1 MSKEKD
7 NSIELSTEETYK
19 KIVREEL
26 TNLINHSGIGNKNQ
40 LEILTNF
47 NQTDGELLLRGKTNS
62 FIVIGRDRI
71 AGPLSGKG
79 GSGHNQAASI
89 DLVAGHGGT
98 RPVNAVNGAKIL
110 SDKNFA
116 NDAAR
121 IYISQLCDLDKYLG
135 IPKQF
140 VNFTPASKAQIQI
153 NDGRSGVGIKA
164 DTVCL
169 VGRENIKICTSHK
182 ETNSQGNSVGE
193 GGVDIIAGI
202 DNLNKALIPQPM
214 VKGNNLKQLLEK
226 ILIGLQDLQT
236 SVTNLADEQSKFNS
250 ILENHSHQI
259 ISAAVTG
266 PPISNGQLTT
276 INKSIINQSKYHFAN
291 MIDFEQTKFE
301 FLVDGNEKSILSRYN
316 RVN

>member
-1 MSKEKD
+1 MTDDKNK
-7 NSIELSTEETYK
+7 SIEPSVDETIK
-19 KIVREEL
+19 KVVRDEL
-26 TNLINHSGIGNKNQ
+26 TNFINISGVGNKNQ

-47 NQTDGELLLRGKTNS
+47 NQTDGEVLLRGKTNS

-79 GSGHNQAASI
+79 GSAHNQASSI

-98 RPVNAVNGAKIL
+98 RPVNTVNGAKIL

-140 VNFTPASKAQIQI
+140 VNFTPVSKAQIQI

-169 VGRENIKICTSHK
+169 VARENIKICTSHK
-182 ETNSQGNSVGE
+182 EANSRDFSTCE

-259 ISAAVTG
+259 TSAAVTG
-266 PPISNGQLTT
+266 PPISNGQLSA
-276 INKSIINQSKYHFAN
+276 INKSIVNQSKYHFAN